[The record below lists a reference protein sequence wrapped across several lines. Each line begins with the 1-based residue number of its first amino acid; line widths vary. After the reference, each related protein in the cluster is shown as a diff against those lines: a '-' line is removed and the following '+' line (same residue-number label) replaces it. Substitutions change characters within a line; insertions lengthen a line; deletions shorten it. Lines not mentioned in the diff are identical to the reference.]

1 MMMAQKRSKDVQV
14 NLEPSIHAQ
23 VQDIAPKLDMS
34 ISSYIRS
41 LIIADLRER
50 GLLTDR
56 MIADM
61 AMAS

>member
-1 MMMAQKRSKDVQV
+1 MDLQV
-14 NLEPSIHAQ
+14 NLEPPIYQQ
-23 VQDIAPKLDMS
+23 VYELAPKLGLS
-34 ISSYIRS
+34 KSGYIRS

>member
-1 MMMAQKRSKDVQV
+1 MRQMRSEDIQV
-14 NLEPSIHAQ
+14 NLEPPVYQQ
-23 VQDIAPKLDMS
+23 VKDLAPKLGMS
-34 ISSYIRS
+34 MSLYTRM
-41 LIIADLRER
+41 LIINDLRER

>member
-1 MMMAQKRSKDVQV
+1 MAQKRSMDLQV
-14 NLEPSIHAQ
+14 NLEPPIYQQ
-23 VQDIAPKLDMS
+23 VYELAPKLGLS
-34 ISSYIRS
+34 KSGYIRS

>member
-1 MMMAQKRSKDVQV
+1 MRSEDIQV
-14 NLEPSIHAQ
+14 NLEPPVYQQ
-23 VQDIAPKLDMS
+23 VKDLAPKLGMS
-34 ISSYIRS
+34 MSLYTRM
-41 LIIADLRER
+41 LIINDLRER